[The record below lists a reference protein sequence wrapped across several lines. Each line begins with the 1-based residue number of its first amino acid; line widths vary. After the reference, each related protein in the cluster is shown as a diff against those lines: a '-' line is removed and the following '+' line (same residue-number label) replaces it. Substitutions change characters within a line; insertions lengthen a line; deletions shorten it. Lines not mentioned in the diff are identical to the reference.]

1 MKTSLS
7 LVNYEKKLSRIKE
20 GLQGQYWSW
29 LYTLTSGLTML
40 YLHVT
45 LRDVNRNK
53 SMYRNS
59 KSVRLAKI

>member
-7 LVNYEKKLSRIKE
+7 LINNEKKLSRIKV
-20 GLQGQYWSW
+20 GLKCQYWSW
-29 LYTLTSGLTML
+29 LYTLTSRLTML

-45 LRDVNRNK
+45 LRDVNKNK

>member
-1 MKTSLS
+1 MKKI
-7 LVNYEKKLSRIKE
+7 VKDKSRFTVPVLE
-20 GLQGQYWSW
+20 LR